1 MSLVRIESFAAL
13 PRQARQGERHSAGL
27 LAPLY
32 PVPTW
37 NVDATVNNEARTNN
51 LCQSWNLAAGRP
63 SSSVGVATHR
73 RHEERRCGGDD

>member
-1 MSLVRIESFAAL
+1 MVRIESFATL
-13 PRQARQGERHSAGL
+13 PHQTRQGERHFSGL

-37 NVDATVNNEARTNN
+37 NVFDATVNNEARTNN
-51 LCQSWNLAAGRP
+51 LCQSWNLAAGRL